1 MDEYKFVFDFLPD
14 KVNRIINDEYK
25 ENGNKFLEEIRIRI
39 NKRVSLKYGQENIF
53 INYVITKEE
62 MESILEKIFKGS
74 RYTYQNEIINGFV
87 TIDGGHRIGLTGEV
101 IIDDGKIININN
113 ISSLNIRISR
123 MIRDVST
130 FLDEYIVDDN
140 SICNTLIVSIPGQG
154 KTTILKDLI
163 RRISDGKIKGL
174 KNLNVSVVD
183 ERGELANDT
192 DKDGKVN
199 LGERTDVIS
208 NISKDKG
215 MKMLIRSMAPNV
227 IVVDEIGT
235 KEDVEAIKYAVTSG
249 IKGIF
254 TAHGDSFEK
263 LFKSPILRELI
274 DLNIIERI
282 IILSK
287 TEKGKVEECFE
298 NTKEGYKK
306 YVRN

>member
-1 MDEYKFVFDFLPD
+1 MDEYEFVFDFLPD
-14 KVNRIINDEYK
+14 EIIKSINEFK
-25 ENGNKFLEEIRIRI
+25 ENRKEFVEEIRIRV

-62 MESILEKIFKGS
+62 MDNILDRIFKGS
-74 RYTYQNEIINGFV
+74 RYTYQNEIVNGFV
-87 TIDGGHRIGLTGEV
+87 TIDGGHRVGLTGEV
-101 IIDDGKIININN
+101 IIDDGNIININN

-123 MIRDVST
+123 IIKDVSL
-130 FLDEYIVDDN
+130 FLDDYIVNDN
-140 SICNTLIVSIPGQG
+140 SICNTLIVSVPGQG

-163 RRISDGKIKGL
+163 RRISDGKINGL
-174 KNLNVSVVD
+174 RSLNVSVVD
-183 ERGELANDT
+183 ERCELATNI
-192 DKDGKVN
+192 DKEGKNN

-208 NISKDKG
+208 NVSKDKG
-215 MKMLIRSMAPNV
+215 MRILIRSMAPDV

-235 KEDVEAIKYAVTSG
+235 KDDVEAIKYAVTSG

-254 TAHGDSFEK
+254 TDHGDSFER
-263 LFKSPILRELI
+263 LIKSPILRELI

-282 IILSK
+282 IVLSK
-287 TEKGKVEECFE
+287 TEKGKIEECFE

>member
-1 MDEYKFVFDFLPD
+1 MDEYEFVFDFLPD
-14 KVNRIINDEYK
+14 EIIKSINEFK
-25 ENGNKFLEEIRIRI
+25 ENRKEFVEEIRIRV

-62 MESILEKIFKGS
+62 MDNILDRIFKGS
-74 RYTYQNEIINGFV
+74 RYTYQNEIVNGFV
-87 TIDGGHRIGLTGEV
+87 TIDGGHRVGLTGEV
-101 IIDDGKIININN
+101 IIDDGNIININN

-123 MIRDVST
+123 IIKDVSL
-130 FLDEYIVDDN
+130 FLDDYIVNDN
-140 SICNTLIVSIPGQG
+140 SICNTLIVSVPGQG

-163 RRISDGKIKGL
+163 RRISDGKIYGL
-174 KNLNVSVVD
+174 RSLNVSVVD
-183 ERGELANDT
+183 ERCELATNI
-192 DKDGKVN
+192 DKEGKNN

-208 NISKDKG
+208 NVSKDKG
-215 MKMLIRSMAPNV
+215 MRILIRSMAPDV

-235 KEDVEAIKYAVTSG
+235 KDDVEAIKYAVTSG

-254 TAHGDSFEK
+254 TAHGDSFER
-263 LFKSPILRELI
+263 LIKSPILRELI

-282 IILSK
+282 IVLSK
-287 TEKGKVEECFE
+287 TEKGKIEECFE

>member
-1 MDEYKFVFDFLPD
+1 MDEYEFVFDFLPD
-14 KVNRIINDEYK
+14 EIIKSINEFK
-25 ENGNKFLEEIRIRI
+25 ENRKEFVEEIRIRV

-62 MESILEKIFKGS
+62 MDNILDRIFKGS
-74 RYTYQNEIINGFV
+74 RYTYQNEIVNGFV
-87 TIDGGHRIGLTGEV
+87 TIDGGHRVGLTGEV
-101 IIDDGKIININN
+101 IIDDGNIININN

-123 MIRDVST
+123 IIKDVSL
-130 FLDEYIVDDN
+130 FLDDYIVNDN
-140 SICNTLIVSIPGQG
+140 SICNTLIVSVPGQG

-163 RRISDGKIKGL
+163 RRISDGKINGL
-174 KNLNVSVVD
+174 RSLNVSVVD
-183 ERGELANDT
+183 ERCELATNI
-192 DKDGKVN
+192 DKEGKNN

-208 NISKDKG
+208 NVSKDKG
-215 MKMLIRSMAPNV
+215 MRILIRSMAPDV

-235 KEDVEAIKYAVTSG
+235 KDDVEAIKYAVTSG

-254 TAHGDSFEK
+254 TAHGDSFER
-263 LFKSPILRELI
+263 LIKSPILRELI

-282 IILSK
+282 IVLSK
-287 TEKGKVEECFE
+287 TEKGKIEECFE

>member
-1 MDEYKFVFDFLPD
+1 MDEYEFVFDFLPD
-14 KVNRIINDEYK
+14 EIIKSINEFK
-25 ENGNKFLEEIRIRI
+25 ENRKEFVEEIRIRV

-62 MESILEKIFKGS
+62 MDNILDRIFKGS
-74 RYTYQNEIINGFV
+74 RYTYQNEIVNGFV
-87 TIDGGHRIGLTGEV
+87 TIDGGHRVGLTGEV

-123 MIRDVST
+123 IIKDVSL
-130 FLDEYIVDDN
+130 FLDDYIVNDN
-140 SICNTLIVSIPGQG
+140 SICNTLIVSVPGQG

-163 RRISDGKIKGL
+163 RRISDGKINGL
-174 KNLNVSVVD
+174 RSLNVSVVD
-183 ERGELANDT
+183 ERCELATNI
-192 DKDGKVN
+192 DKEGKNN

-208 NISKDKG
+208 NVSKDKG
-215 MKMLIRSMAPNV
+215 MRILIRSMAPDV

-235 KEDVEAIKYAVTSG
+235 KDDVEAIKYAVTSG

-254 TAHGDSFEK
+254 TAHGDSFER
-263 LFKSPILRELI
+263 LIKSPIFRELI

-282 IILSK
+282 IVLSK
-287 TEKGKVEECFE
+287 TEKGKIEECFE

>member
-1 MDEYKFVFDFLPD
+1 MDEYEFVFDFLPD
-14 KVNRIINDEYK
+14 EIIKSINEFK
-25 ENGNKFLEEIRIRI
+25 ENRKEFVEEIRIRV

-62 MESILEKIFKGS
+62 MDNILDRIFKGS
-74 RYTYQNEIINGFV
+74 RYTYQNEIVNGFV
-87 TIDGGHRIGLTGEV
+87 TIDGGHRVGLTGEV

-123 MIRDVST
+123 IIKDVSL
-130 FLDEYIVDDN
+130 FLDDYIVNDN
-140 SICNTLIVSIPGQG
+140 SICNTLIVSVPGQG

-163 RRISDGKIKGL
+163 RRISDGKIYGL
-174 KNLNVSVVD
+174 RSLNVSVVD
-183 ERGELANDT
+183 ERCELATNI
-192 DKDGKVN
+192 DKEGMNN

-208 NISKDKG
+208 NVSKDKG
-215 MKMLIRSMAPNV
+215 MRILIRSMAPDV

-235 KEDVEAIKYAVTSG
+235 KDDVEAIKYAVTSG

-254 TAHGDSFEK
+254 TAHGDSFER
-263 LFKSPILRELI
+263 LIKSPILRELI

-282 IILSK
+282 IVLSK
-287 TEKGKVEECFE
+287 TEKGKIEECFE

>member
-74 RYTYQNEIINGFV
+74 RYTYQNEIVNGFV

-235 KEDVEAIKYAVTSG
+235 KEDVDAIKYAVTSG

-263 LFKSPILRELI
+263 LLKSPILRELI
-274 DLNIIERI
+274 DLNIIDRI
-282 IILSK
+282 IVLSN

>member
-74 RYTYQNEIINGFV
+74 RYTYQNEIVNGFV

-235 KEDVEAIKYAVTSG
+235 KEDVDAIKYAVTSG

-263 LFKSPILRELI
+263 LLKSPILRELI

-282 IILSK
+282 IVLSN

>member
-62 MESILEKIFKGS
+62 MESILEKIFKES
-74 RYTYQNEIINGFV
+74 RYTYQNEIVNGFV

-235 KEDVEAIKYAVTSG
+235 KEDVDAIKYAVTSG

-263 LFKSPILRELI
+263 LLKSPILRELI
-274 DLNIIERI
+274 DLNIIDRI
-282 IILSK
+282 IVLSN

>member
-1 MDEYKFVFDFLPD
+1 MDEYEFVFDFLPD
-14 KVNRIINDEYK
+14 EIIKSINEFK
-25 ENGNKFLEEIRIRI
+25 ENRKEFVEEIRIRV

-62 MESILEKIFKGS
+62 MDNILDRIFKGS
-74 RYTYQNEIINGFV
+74 RYTYQNEIVNGFV
-87 TIDGGHRIGLTGEV
+87 TIDGGHRVGLTGEV

-113 ISSLNIRISR
+113 ISSLNIRISK
-123 MIRDVST
+123 IIKDVSL
-130 FLDEYIVDDN
+130 FLDDYIVNDN
-140 SICNTLIVSIPGQG
+140 SICNTLIVSVPGQG

-163 RRISDGKIKGL
+163 RRISDGKIYGL
-174 KNLNVSVVD
+174 RSLNVSVVD
-183 ERGELANDT
+183 ERCELATNI
-192 DKDGKVN
+192 DKEGKNN

-208 NISKDKG
+208 NVSKDKG
-215 MKMLIRSMAPNV
+215 MRILIRSMAPDV

-235 KEDVEAIKYAVTSG
+235 KDDVEAIKYAVTSG

-254 TAHGDSFEK
+254 TAHGDSFER
-263 LFKSPILRELI
+263 LIKSPILRELI

-282 IILSK
+282 IVLSK
-287 TEKGKVEECFE
+287 TEKGKIEECFE